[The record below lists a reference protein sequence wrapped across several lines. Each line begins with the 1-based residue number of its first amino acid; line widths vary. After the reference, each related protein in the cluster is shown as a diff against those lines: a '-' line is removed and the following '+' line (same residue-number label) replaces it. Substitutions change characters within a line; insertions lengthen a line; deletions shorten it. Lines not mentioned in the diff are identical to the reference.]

1 MPIFPTQAEAL
12 THASANN
19 HQFVYAI
26 DKIDSIKKGAKK
38 YGTFRDI
45 AELKQNYNQLKH
57 AYELLPNN
65 RPCNLYFD
73 LEWNIESL
81 PNVDDVLTKFVY
93 YVREKMEEYF
103 SGYTFENEDVYIST
117 ASGLGQTGSFSGI
130 NKASF
135 HIVIQTCKKFRNNKE
150 IQHFI
155 DNIRYELTELKE
167 NDDTRLVDLP
177 FWHDKNENEK
187 NQLIIDDGVY
197 SSNRCFRMFGQSKK
211 TDMTRPLISY
221 KLASIGQRNS
231 DDGSIQAQANKQMI
245 ESLSDDNN
253 YKHIAYTIVDELD
266 NHLVGYY
273 DMDMYNN
280 DNENDYF
287 YDMIEVIAKNI
298 ESRQAGKRLK
308 FNSKAQKK
316 IINNDGDG
324 HFVPLNGRYTTGD
337 NNDDI
342 ETKSISSRTSRGSKI
357 DEDLI
362 VDEDKEVT
370 TPLEYSDT
378 IPFYL
383 SCIPNRGSFR
393 QIWDVYIAIMFAVK
407 NSPDGLYEDFVE
419 WARQYELYNENDTA
433 QDWAGVKPRTNGY
446 NRWTLRR
453 LARICRPELF
463 INSVESRMEH
473 FTNIYPFDKLGE
485 MTMEQYDERYLRPFI
500 PAPPP
505 KVCVCLDR
513 YINSS
518 EDGSKGA
525 LKGHIVPEDG
535 SFAPFKARDASED
548 DESCPCMKVKVK
560 EAPIDLGK
568 KCICIKSQM
577 GTGKTSRIKEY
588 ITQKNSRRILF
599 LSPRQVFAQNMT
611 ASINKEILNESEK
624 FVSYLNVPKNKKL
637 SSINRL
643 VVQME
648 SLHKLKDNFQ
658 PYDLL
663 IMDESESNL
672 MQFSSRD
679 TMWQNIEECS
689 KVFEELLKTSRN
701 VICADAFLSS
711 RTIDAMRA
719 FIPENEIHI
728 IENQN
733 VPEKRV
739 AIDVHFFEIFKN
751 QIFASLEQGKKI
763 VVVWGS
769 VTKAR
774 EFELEFMHHFP
785 IEEERPRYKFYHA
798 GQSDSYNK
806 LTNVDEDWSNI
817 DLLMYSPIITVGVN
831 FDPSHI
837 HFDQLFVCGSA
848 STCSVRDIFQSTMRV
863 RHLSENKMYYYIC
876 DKVVRNSPDTLEGTR
891 LDIKNRVKAIDN
903 FDKLNLEEPI
913 DDQTPDWIY
922 KNNLFNEFERNFS
935 RMNYYAIFNQFLKI
949 CGYTSECYD
958 FDENKRFFHYYDMVS
973 KKELIELYHTIH
985 EIDDAEFEEIDHR
998 IRCKMATKD
1007 EKLQY
1012 EKYKF
1017 IQCFKKDTDR
1027 EILASIWN
1035 ECYHVS
1041 KEHKREFFN
1050 IRDEKRSTPQDIRS
1064 REKYKKIAEI
1074 RCIQFEKIKQFT
1086 SMLGLESSMD
1096 VNTII
1101 PYEKMEEL
1109 NNYINENIEYLNTIF
1124 VADNKEIQK
1133 EEQQQEQQQEEGEN
1147 KKKKNNNNNSELRTA
1162 TLFVKRMFNQWSGA
1176 KLETVGRRRT
1186 KTVNGKRI
1194 EMKDYKLT
1202 HKIPYFHLIRS
1213 REDDNKFYAEL
1224 QEENNKLKKSYLFD

>member
-1 MPIFPTQAEAL
+1 MPIFLTQAEAL

-26 DKIDSIKKGAKK
+26 DKIESLNKGAKE

-103 SGYTFENEDVYIST
+103 SGYTFEYEDVYIST
-117 ASGLGQTGSFSGI
+117 ASGVGQTGSFSGI

-150 IQHFI
+150 ILHFI
-155 DNIRYELTELKE
+155 DNMRYELIELKE
-167 NDDTRLVDLP
+167 NNDPRLVDLP
-177 FWHDKNENEK
+177 FWHDKNEYDKNE
-187 NQLIIDDGVY
+187 LIIDGSVY

-211 TDMTRPLISY
+211 TDITRPLVSY

-231 DDGSIQAQANKQMI
+231 DDGSIQAHENKQMI
-245 ESLSDDNN
+245 ETLIDDDQTY
-253 YKHIAYTIVDELD
+253 YKYIAYTIVDELD
-266 NHLVGYY
+266 KHLVGCY
-273 DMDMYNN
+273 DMDMYDN

-287 YDMIEVIAKNI
+287 YDMTSVITKNV
-298 ESRQAGKRLK
+298 ESYNAGKRIKLNK
-308 FNSKAQKK
+308 KNQKK
-316 IINNDGDG
+316 NINNDE
-324 HFVPLNGRYTTGD
+324 D
-337 NNDDI
+337 NNDHI
-342 ETKSISSRTSRGSKI
+342 ETKSISSRTSRGSQI
-357 DEDLI
+357 DELLTY
-362 VDEDKEVT
+362 DEDKVVT

-383 SCIPNRGSFR
+383 SCISNRGEYR
-393 QIWDVYIAIMFAVK
+393 QIWDVYNVIMFGVK

-419 WARQYELYNENDTA
+419 WARQYELYKEDTTA
-433 QDWAGVKPRTNGY
+433 QEWAGIKPRTNGY

-453 LARICRPELF
+453 FARKMRPELF
-463 INSVESRMEH
+463 VNSVESRMEH

-505 KVCVCLDR
+505 KICVCLDK
-513 YINSS
+513 YIDPS
-518 EDGSKGA
+518 G
-525 LKGHIVPEDG
+525 
-535 SFAPFKARDASED
+535 
-548 DESCPCMKVKVK
+548 DELCPCMKVK

-568 KCICIKSQM
+568 KCLCIKSQM

-624 FVSYLNVPKNKKL
+624 FVSYLNVPKNTKL

-648 SLHKLKDNFQ
+648 SLHKLKDNFK

-663 IMDESESNL
+663 IIDESESNL
-672 MQFSSRD
+672 MQFSSRE
-679 TMWQNIEECS
+679 TMWQNVEECS

-719 FIPENEIHI
+719 FIPDNEIHI

-763 VVVWGS
+763 VVVWAS
-769 VTKAR
+769 ATKAR
-774 EFELEFMHHFP
+774 EFELELIHHFP
-785 IEEERPRYKFYHA
+785 IEEERPRYKLYHA

-837 HFDQLFVCGSA
+837 HFDQLFVYGSA
-848 STCSVRDIFQSTMRV
+848 SSCSVRDIFQSTMRV
-863 RHLSENKMYYYIC
+863 RYLSENKMYYFINS
-876 DKVVRNSPDTLEGTR
+876 KVVQNSPDTLEGTK

-935 RMNYYAIFNQFLKI
+935 KMNYYAIFNQFLKI
-949 CGYTSECYD
+949 CGYTNECYD

-973 KKELIELYHTIH
+973 KKELIELYQTIH
-985 EIDDAEFEEIDHR
+985 EIDDGEFEEIDHR

-1017 IQCFKKDTDR
+1017 IQCFKKDTDK

-1050 IRDEKRSTPQDIRS
+1050 VRDEKRSTPQDIRA

-1086 SMLGLESSMD
+1086 SMLGLNSSID
-1096 VNTII
+1096 VETII

-1133 EEQQQEQQQEEGEN
+1133 EKEEKYKQDKEQGLVDDCNMFTYASGSSVPIKFVKENAIEDGENKN